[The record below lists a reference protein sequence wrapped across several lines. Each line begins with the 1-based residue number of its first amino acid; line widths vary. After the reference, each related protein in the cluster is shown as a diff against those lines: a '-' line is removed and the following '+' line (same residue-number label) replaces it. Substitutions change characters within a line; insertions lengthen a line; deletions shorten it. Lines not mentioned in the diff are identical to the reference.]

1 MNKLSR
7 RQFLQAT
14 GMGGAVLALAACA
27 PVSQAPA
34 ESAAPGV
41 EVTEIDWWTVAGA
54 DVGSEEDQ
62 RAWLDA
68 FHASEAGKGVKVN
81 ATFLPD
87 DGFSEK
93 MTTVLGT
100 GAGAPDVTTFWSA
113 DWFPQATDLRDLIAR
128 DNLDINMYSKVHFD
142 TRCRFGEEVIGLP
155 IGVGATMYFYNA
167 TLFEE
172 KGLSA
177 PAWGYTMQP

>member
-54 DVGSEEDQ
+54 DVGSE
-62 RAWLDA
+62 
-68 FHASEAGKGVKVN
+68 
-81 ATFLPD
+81 
-87 DGFSEK
+87 
-93 MTTVLGT
+93 
-100 GAGAPDVTTFWSA
+100 
-113 DWFPQATDLRDLIAR
+113 
-128 DNLDINMYSKVHFD
+128 
-142 TRCRFGEEVIGLP
+142 
-155 IGVGATMYFYNA
+155 
-167 TLFEE
+167 
-172 KGLSA
+172 
-177 PAWGYTMQP
+177 